1 MIDWSNTCADNEM
14 RSSQMVRITETQHA
28 DMMRDI
34 GQRMMAGEGF
44 TVATLNLDHIVKLR
58 RDERFRDA
66 YTRHSHVTA
75 DGNPVVWLS
84 QLAGRQIELLP
95 GSDLIDPVLRLAV
108 QHQVPVA
115 FLGSTETSLAVAAAA
130 AEAQYRGLRVVAQIA
145 PGMGFDPTGA
155 EADACIEKLAAS
167 KAGLC
172 FVALGAPRQEVFS
185 VHASATLPDV
195 GFMSVGA
202 GLDFISGHQNRAP
215 YWVRRIAAEWLWR
228 LLQNPGRL
236 AARYGACLWLLPG
249 LAVTAWRSRRDQTE
263 PQRT

>member
-84 QLAGRQIELLP
+84 QLAGRQIELLR
-95 GSDLIDPVLRLAV
+95 GCDLFDPVLRVAV

-145 PGMGFDPTGA
+145 PGW
-155 EADACIEKLAAS
+155 
-167 KAGLC
+167 GLIPP
-172 FVALGAPRQEVFS
+172 VPKPMPVLKNWPQAR
-185 VHASATLPDV
+185 
-195 GFMSVGA
+195 
-202 GLDFISGHQNRAP
+202 
-215 YWVRRIAAEWLWR
+215 
-228 LLQNPGRL
+228 PGC
-236 AARYGACLWLLPG
+236 ALWLL
-249 LAVTAWRSRRDQTE
+249 ARRGKKFFRFM
-263 PQRT
+263 PVRRCRT